1 MSQFQKFFKHD
12 HVREVGAIKES
23 IETESYERQIALQKE
38 LDILRNGLT
47 TIQVIWNKTKIGTLS

>member
-1 MSQFQKFFKHD
+1 MSQFQKNFKHD

-47 TIQVIWNKTKIGTLS
+47 TIQVI

>member
-1 MSQFQKFFKHD
+1 MLIVNLLTFVQHD

-47 TIQVIWNKTKIGTLS
+47 TIQVI